1 MVAKKPAPIVL
12 KDLNMAF
19 GKDVH
24 WGADGPAYD
33 RVSDYK
39 GGASVEL
46 QGDYDRED
54 GLSRALVF
62 VAKNGTL
69 AQATFKP
76 GRDIMFSHEMDNETS
91 DKAWKLADQL
101 VAILDIRKAAE
112 LVAGKKSAQIDLKAL
127 RSAVTDLDPAFIPK
141 DQLISLHDD
150 LASLGARAGAAKESV
165 LKAIR
170 IQAEAASRALVQ
182 GARHIKQEFGKV
194 SMSDGRA
201 VDDML
206 DGLRHTIGQIGSSLS
221 FLRRDFLQHA
231 SADRTAKALGQV
243 STAMN
248 GLPDDFKETFDSF
261 GQRVTTQ
268 ARTFGVS

>member
-1 MVAKKPAPIVL
+1 MAAKKAAPVVL
-12 KDLNMAF
+12 KDLKMVF

-24 WGADGPAYD
+24 WLAEGPSYD
-33 RVSDYK
+33 RVSDHK
-39 GGASVEL
+39 GASVEL

-101 VAILDIRKAAE
+101 VAILDIRKAVE

-127 RSAVTDLDPAFIPK
+127 RSAVDDLDPAYIPR

-150 LASLGARAGAAKESV
+150 LARLGARVAPARAAV
-165 LKAIR
+165 LKVIR
-170 IQAEAASRALVQ
+170 AQSDEAARELVKSAL
-182 GARHIKQEFGKV
+182 HIRGEFAKV
-194 SMSDGRA
+194 AKGDDSA

-206 DGLRHTIGQIGSSLS
+206 DGLTKTFEKIDGDLP
-221 FLRRDFLQHA
+221 FLRREFLNQA
-231 SADRTAKALGQV
+231 AAGKTTKALGQV
-243 STAMN
+243 AQAMDSLT
-248 GLPDDFKETFDSF
+248 GGFKTVFGSF
-261 GQRVTTQ
+261 GDRVKAQ
-268 ARTFGVS
+268 ARTLGVS